1 MPFTE
6 DLSQFVDPAAFGR
19 AATWNSTTVNGI
31 FDNGFLPVDAG
42 GEIRFETLTPQ
53 FICRTADVA
62 GATHGQSVTIDGV
75 AYLITG
81 IHPDGTGFTTLMLR
95 KP

>member
-1 MPFTE
+1 MK
-6 DLSQFVDPAAFGR
+6 
-19 AATWNSTTVNGI
+19 
-31 FDNGFLPVDAG
+31 
-42 GEIRFETLTPQ
+42 TLTPQ
-53 FICRTADVA
+53 FICRTADVV

-75 AYLITG
+75 AYLISG